1 MPQIQIC
8 WKNNGSH
15 NLQWIVPNWPKNMV
29 VMFFER
35 WCYQRLHGM
44 KDWKCLW
51 YISLVCKLHTWKGKS
66 NEFMLIHIPVCPP
79 LHLWSLF
86 LGAFSLLFLNILSLI
101 KIQKQ
106 KRVRSVLIKNGK
118 PCKVWV
124 PKPGLSLKKSTI
136 IVFLLFAIIF

>member
-44 KDWKCLW
+44 KDWKFLW

-106 KRVRSVLIKNGK
+106 KRV
-118 PCKVWV
+118 
-124 PKPGLSLKKSTI
+124 LKSEKWKTEQCFDKKWEA
-136 IVFLLFAIIF
+136 V